1 MPSQF
6 VSQFCFNRIHASN
19 LVYNTCW
26 EDPRIDRQALDLTPA
41 DSVLVI
47 TSAGCNA
54 LDYALAGAGR
64 VHTVDM
70 NHRQNALL
78 ELKLA
83 GIRTLDYED
92 FFEVFGKGRK
102 ADFQRLYRN
111 HLRTGLSEP
120 AKAYWDR
127 NWDFFDPAHSGKS
140 FYFRGTSGAF
150 AWIINRY
157 LDFKPALR
165 DGIDALLASE
175 CIEEQRRLYYEEI
188 RERFW
193 NRYVRWFI
201 DRDMTLS
208 MLGVPL
214 RQRETVEQGHEG
226 GIVGFVEGC
235 IDAVFGHLPLH
246 DNYFWRVYLTGA
258 YTPTCCPEYLK
269 PEGFQCLKD
278 GAAEA
283 VSVNTGTVR
292 KFLEGYDGEISRFV
306 LLDHMDW
313 LWTDPNRE
321 LTREWQAIVDRAS
334 ENARIIWRS
343 GGMNTDFVNAL
354 EVERNGRTVR
364 VDELLRYRK
373 EQAEEL
379 HRHDRVHTYGSF
391 YIADLAPAG

>member
-1 MPSQF
+1 MIGNFLSQAGF
-6 VSQFCFNRIHASN
+6 RLVHSRN

-26 EDPRIDRQALDLTPA
+26 EDPRIDREALELTPR

-54 LDYALAGAGR
+54 LDYALAGAGQ

-83 GIRTLDYED
+83 GLHALDYED
-92 FFEVFGKGRK
+92 FFALFGKGRLPEFHRIYRS
-102 ADFQRLYRN
+102 ALRPRLGESAR
-111 HLRTGLSEP
+111 
-120 AKAYWDR
+120 AYWDR
-127 NWDFFDPAHSGKS
+127 NADFFDPAQSRRS

-150 AWIINRY
+150 AWLINGY
-157 LDFKPALR
+157 LGCRPALR
-165 DGIDALLASE
+165 EGVDALLSAPDLES
-175 CIEEQRRLYYEEI
+175 QRALYYAEI
-188 RERFW
+188 REAFW
-193 NRYVRWFI
+193 TRYLRWLM

-214 RQRETVEQGHEG
+214 RQRETVERFHPG
-226 GIVGFVEGC
+226 GIVGFVEDC
-235 IDAVFGHLPLH
+235 VDAVFGHLPLH

-258 YTPTCCPEYLK
+258 YTHDCCPEYLK
-269 PEGFQCLKD
+269 PKGFQRLKA

-292 KFLEGYDGEISRFV
+292 QFLEGYEGTISRFV

-313 LWTDPNRE
+313 LCNDPKRE
-321 LTREWQAIVDRAS
+321 LTKEWQAIVNRAS

-343 GGMNTDFVNAL
+343 GGLNTTFVDDVEVVRGGRAVRL
-354 EVERNGRTVR
+354 E
-364 VDELLRYRK
+364 DALRYQLEK
-373 EQAEEL
+373 AATL
-379 HRHDRVHTYGSF
+379 HERDRVHTYGSF
-391 YIADLAPAG
+391 YIADLLPA